1 MKPRIGIILIFVI
14 LFIFTKNLNS
24 FAGPINHKQTI
35 SFDDGAII
43 AGIKF
48 NNDGTKLF
56 TVYGNITSSINHVNE
71 YSLSKPYDIST
82 RSYSGDNERCVL
94 TNNEASNSHTIYDLE
109 LSSDGRM
116 LFVTSRNPGSDTA
129 GADQVFRYDL
139 SKPYDI
145 STCSFHQK
153 TTDLDQSSLTSGS
166 NAGDFDHDNAQN
178 RKHRL
183 QGLEFSDDG
192 RKLFLIFFDTN
203 DSNVGSRLYEYTL
216 STPYDLSTLSLNKN
230 AGIEFNNSTTNGV
243 NNPASMRFS
252 SNGRRIFLV
261 SHDDVNASITQVSL
275 IKPYDTS
282 SFIIHGRQNIF
293 TGLSDSSN
301 KQPRGVAFSKSGLKL
316 YIGNDNNMNSLDQIM
331 EYDLACPF
339 NIFEGNCPEIN
350 EDKDR
355 LAMAEANIDLA
366 KRTIDYST
374 KSVLNRLK
382 WIKRNKDKQDLSN
395 LNIDFHFLNPK
406 FNTLSKAFGST
417 IKNTSLI
424 KKNDFKEGNIFYW
437 SEGSVALGKAGETNL
452 SSSKDIKVQSL
463 TYGADK
469 YTKNNGI
476 IGLALRW
483 GVDKVDVGKGNS
495 RIDSNSLNLTLYNT
509 NNLKNNSRFADSI
522 LGIGLVESDIFS
534 DFDSV
539 TYVGENRLGKQI
551 YSTFKVSEHF
561 KKKNLTLIPSGQ
573 WDLGFTVFDDYY
585 EKKDQTGNN
594 GGIQVKKQ
602 NVKTGSLRAAIAAVQ
617 EINHEKYNGKKF
629 GKIEYQSQIM
639 HASNF
644 KYRYTSDQSKF
655 YLTRI
660 DPDSE
665 HHINGEVG
673 FDINL
678 DKYSYFMIYERN
690 QALNYGYTDQIHFA
704 FGYLPDNNTEFSIT
718 IDGIDT
724 LANNLKYEKKF
735 NNLNFSFNLKND
747 LLDPLQYQEAN
758 LNLKTKF

>member
-1 MKPRIGIILIFVI
+1 MKKI
-14 LFIFTKNLNS
+14 IFTLFFFLFWK
-24 FAGPINHKQTI
+24 INVFSEPVTHKQTVTYDNGSLI
-35 SFDDGAII
+35 AGVAFNDDGKKVFTSFANKDNTVGHHINE
-43 AGIKF
+43 F
-48 NNDGTKLF
+48 NL
-56 TVYGNITSSINHVNE
+56 TV
-71 YSLSKPYDIST
+71 PYDIS
-82 RSYSGDNERCVL
+82 SGTYAGDGERCLLDQISTSEQV
-94 TNNEASNSHTIYDLE
+94 YDLE
-109 LSSDGRM
+109 LKDSGKK
-116 LFVTSRNPGSDTA
+116 LFVTTRGLTTVEDASRL
-129 GADQVFRYDL
+129 ADNIFRYDL
-139 SKPYDI
+139 ETAFDI
-145 STCSFHQK
+145 STCTFSQK
-153 TTDLDQSSLTSGS
+153 APSLETEALEFINGS
-166 NAGDFDHDNAQN
+166 NAGNVDLSTRFK
-178 RKHRL
+178 RKDHRL
-183 QGLEFSDDG
+183 QG
-192 RKLFLIFFDTN
+192 I
-203 DSNVGSRLYEYTL
+203 
-216 STPYDLSTLSLNKN
+216 DLSTNGKKIFLSWFNNGDATRILEYSLNN
-230 AGIEFNNSTTNGV
+230 PFDLTTMSLVTSAGILLTTSNDNGV
-243 NNPASMRFS
+243 DNASGMSFS
-252 SNGRRIFLV
+252 KNGKRIFIV
-261 SHDDVNASITQVSL
+261 SHAHTKVARITQISL
-275 IKPYDTS
+275 TSAFDTS
-282 SFIIHGRQNIF
+282 TFSIDGNLVIDNNGSLGDFN
-293 TGLSDSSN
+293 D
-301 KQPRGVAFSKSGLKL
+301 QPRGIDFSPSGLKM
-316 YIGNDNNMNSLDQIM
+316 YVGNDHDDNIDEIM

-339 NIFEGNCPEIN
+339 NIIAGKCPPITEN
-350 EDKDR
+350 KDR
-355 LAMAEANIDLA
+355 IAMAEANIDLA

-509 NNLKNNSRFADSI
+509 NNLKNNTRFADSI
-522 LGIGLVESDIFS
+522 FGIGLIESDIFS
-534 DFDSV
+534 DLDSV

-665 HHINGEVG
+665 HHINGEIG
-673 FDINL
+673 FDINF
-678 DKYSYFMIYERN
+678 DKYSYFIIYERN

-704 FGYLPDNNTEFSIT
+704 FGYLPDNNTEFLIS

-747 LLDPLQYQEAN
+747 LLDPLKYQEAYLN
-758 LNLKTKF
+758 LNTKF